1 MKFPLSTLFV
11 CFVAAC
17 GSSGSGP
24 GGSLGS
30 GPANTAPL
38 SNAPSTPAPP
48 GSVDNVS
55 FGGLLNNVRLANSA
69 APVVFDARLANA
81 AQNHANDMQ
90 AQDYFSHTGRNGS
103 SPGDRITAAGYNW
116 RTYGENIAQ
125 GQSAQA
131 EVLQGW
137 TNSPG
142 HHANDINPAFEDF
155 GLGKAGTGSDA
166 RWVLVLG
173 AEQ

>member
-1 MKFPLSTLFV
+1 MKLPLSILFV
-11 CFVAAC
+11 CVVAAC
-17 GSSGSGP
+17 GSSGGSQGP
-24 GGSLGS
+24 GGG
-30 GPANTAPL
+30 GPANTVPL
-38 SNAPSTPAPP
+38 SNAPQSPTPA
-48 GSVDNVS
+48 GSTNNVA

-81 AQNHANDMQ
+81 AQGHADDML

-125 GQSAQA
+125 GQSSQAQ
-131 EVLQGW
+131 VLQAW

-142 HHANDINPAFEDF
+142 HHANNINPAFEDF
-155 GLGKAGTGSDA
+155 GLAKAGSGSDA
-166 RWVLVLG
+166 RWVLVLA